1 MFSYFLGE
9 DCKETDFRCDDG
21 TCIHKSWRCDG
32 TEDCRDA
39 SDEAACG

>member
-32 TEDCRDA
+32 MEDCRDA